1 MIRTISVRVN
11 GEQRSITTDAT
22 RSLLEVLRE
31 ELGLTGAK
39 YGCGE
44 GRCGACTVLVD
55 GQATRACITSLEDV
69 DGAEIQTIEGLAG
82 GAELHPLQR
91 AFVEE
96 RAMQCGFCTPGMI
109 MGAVALLHEKPAP
122 TAAEIVAGMD
132 GHICR
137 CGGYPRIVQAIAR
150 AAVEREGQDR

>member
-11 GEQRSITTDAT
+11 GEQRSVTTDAT

-31 ELGLTGAK
+31 ELGLTGSK

-55 GQATRACITSLEDV
+55 GQATRACITLLEDV
-69 DGAEIQTIEGLAG
+69 DGAEIQTIEGLAS

-109 MGAVALLHEKPAP
+109 MGAVALLQEKPAP
-122 TAAEIVAGMD
+122 TATEIVAGMD

-150 AAVEREGQDR
+150 AATEREGQDQ